1 MDEGS
6 QNNEPSFVKEMT
18 AGDSES
24 QKSSKLDT
32 LMMEYLNEN
41 AVMKLSEHKMFGN
54 TIQSSQINLPS
65 LEDCDN
71 LNSQPKA
78 LQI

>member
-1 MDEGS
+1 
-6 QNNEPSFVKEMT
+6 MT

-54 TIQSSQINLPS
+54 TIQSS
-65 LEDCDN
+65 
-71 LNSQPKA
+71 
-78 LQI
+78 